1 MCMHSLLFYFRN
13 SIIVMSFWALLL
25 ITFSCNHNLA
35 RGISVYPN
43 HFKIETPF
51 ISDSRGI
58 IINTYWGGDRQHY
71 VLCLDNHSPSWI
83 KSSVIQFN
91 KFFIKSNEI
100 NFKTSTADGTPIKG
114 NVGICDSI
122 YFENIVFRNI
132 PFYIMPENSK
142 DTKNDDGVFGI
153 DAMEKGI
160 WKIDF
165 RKDELTFTSDPDSLD
180 DIKQSEVFPATFNA
194 QAIKVKVR
202 FGNNILKTLAID
214 LGYNG
219 DILMPYNDFKNV
231 SSQKQVF
238 TDKGKFSTPA
248 SENIINN
255 LSVYDTVRINHNW
268 FFAEI
273 SSNKKVT
280 ESVIG
285 LTFFKRFGYVIFDF
299 INKRIYIP
307 KKVW

>member
-13 SIIVMSFWALLL
+13 SIIVTSFWGLLL
-25 ITFSCNHNLA
+25 IAFSCNHNLA

-58 IINTYWGGDRQHY
+58 IINTYWGSDRQHY

-100 NFKTSTADGTPIKG
+100 NFKTSTADGTPVKG

-219 DILMPYNDFKNV
+219 DILMPYNDFKNI
-231 SSQKQVF
+231 SSQKQIF
-238 TDKGKFSTPA
+238 TGEGKFSTPA
-248 SENIINN
+248 SQNIINN

-268 FFAEI
+268 FFAGI
-273 SSNKKVT
+273 SSNEKVT